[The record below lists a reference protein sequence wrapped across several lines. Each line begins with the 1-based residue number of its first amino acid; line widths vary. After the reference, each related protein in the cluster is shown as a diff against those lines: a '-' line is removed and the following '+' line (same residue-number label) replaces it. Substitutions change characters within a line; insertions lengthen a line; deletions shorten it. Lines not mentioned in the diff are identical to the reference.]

1 MGSEEMEAGAFPCL
15 PLPTCLCGALIWRAG
30 ENSAA
35 LPLHCVDIISNLWA
49 RNETHYYL
57 MNSST
62 DCSLSSFANKP
73 YILYCY
79 AGLLKLEA

>member
-1 MGSEEMEAGAFPCL
+1 MGSGEMETGAFPCL
-15 PLPTCLCGALIWRAG
+15 PLPTSLCGALIWRAG
-30 ENSAA
+30 ENSAV

-62 DCSLSSFANKP
+62 ALCPHLPISPIFC
-73 YILYCY
+73 YCY
-79 AGLLKLEA
+79 TGLLKLEA